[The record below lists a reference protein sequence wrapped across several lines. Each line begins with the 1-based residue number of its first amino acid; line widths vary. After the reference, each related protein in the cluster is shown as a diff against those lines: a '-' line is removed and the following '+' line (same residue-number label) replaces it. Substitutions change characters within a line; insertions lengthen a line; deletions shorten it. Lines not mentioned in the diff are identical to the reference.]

1 VCVLSPDRGV
11 IDAAVAAP
19 SDSLEY
25 RYRVIAEP
33 QRA

>member
-1 VCVLSPDRGV
+1 V

-19 SDSLEY
+19 IDSMEY
-25 RYRVIAEP
+25 HYRVIAEP

>member
-1 VCVLSPDRGV
+1 VLSPDREL
-11 IDAAVAAP
+11 IDAAVAAL
-19 SDSLEY
+19 SHSMEY

>member
-1 VCVLSPDRGV
+1 M
-11 IDAAVAAP
+11 IDAAVATP